1 MRFLCCGL
9 MSAAPERPCDDIG
22 GLNAFLRETL
32 MRRISWIDQGMR
44 SDVLAL
50 RHARLRHDGC
60 HPTSGQQADAQK
72 KAIRPIAQ
80 VRSHTVLEQG
90 SAEANCRKSTRTPA
104 ARRCERRPAER
115 SRRSPRG
122 PRKERV
128 TFQLPLGLIEK
139 ARDVV
144 FLSPGPTWRASWK
157 RRPLLSWSGRRRSAA
172 SRFRRAPAPSS
183 RPEGR

>member
-72 KAIRPIAQ
+72 KAMRPIAQ
-80 VRSHTVLEQG
+80 VGSHTVLEQG

-122 PRKERV
+122 PRK
-128 TFQLPLGLIEK
+128 

-144 FLSPGPTWRASWK
+144 FFSPGPTWRASWK